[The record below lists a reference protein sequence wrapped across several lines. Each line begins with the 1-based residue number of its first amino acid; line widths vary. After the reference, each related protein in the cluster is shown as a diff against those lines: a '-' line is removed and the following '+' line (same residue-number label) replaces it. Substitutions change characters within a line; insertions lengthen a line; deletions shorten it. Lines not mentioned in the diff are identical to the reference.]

1 MKLPLDPE
9 SIKGFLHPEEGACL
23 YRYALAA
30 SALGPCLE
38 VGSYCGKSTLYMG
51 TGAVSYTHLTLP
63 TSDLV

>member
-51 TGAVSYTHLTLP
+51 TGVRDGGGPRPSSRL
-63 TSDLV
+63 